1 MFYNREELEKMGFK
15 SLGDN
20 VLISDK
26 ASIYNAKYIEIGSNV
41 RIDDFVILSP
51 ATSLVI
57 GDYIHIGCYTSIIG
71 KGKIV
76 IEDYCSISGRVSIY
90 SSNDNY
96 TGLGMT
102 NPMVPI
108 NFRRVVDGD
117 VTMKK
122 HSIIGSGSI
131 VLPNVTLEEGAA
143 VGALSLVNKNCD
155 KFTIYSGIP
164 AIKIGKRQT
173 KFLKYE
179 EELRRYNQ

>member
-1 MFYNREELEKMGFK
+1 MYLTKEQLKN
-15 SLGDN
+15 LGLKHFGEN
-20 VLISDK
+20 VLISNK
-26 ASIYNAKYIEIGSNV
+26 VSIYSAHLIEIGNNV
-41 RIDDFVILSP
+41 RIDDFAILSP
-51 ATSLVI
+51 GTSLMI
-57 GDYIHIGCYTSIIG
+57 GNYVHIGCYTSIIG

-102 NPMVPI
+102 NPMIPI
-108 NFRRVVDGD
+108 NFRRVIDGD

-131 VLPNVTLEEGAA
+131 ILPNVILEEGAA
-143 VGALSLVNKNCD
+143 VGALSLINKNCD
-155 KFTIYSGIP
+155 KFTIYSGTP
-164 AIKIGKRQT
+164 ALKIGKRQT

-179 EELRRYNQ
+179 EELRRNN